1 MRRLPSAGTHP
12 GGGAA
17 HYCTGEQPNQTR
29 AARFLPLQ
37 RPVGRQPALCDVQ
50 LLHAKPKKVRTT
62 ILRSLLTA
70 KGSIVRALE
79 VQTKT

>member
-50 LLHAKPKKVRTT
+50 LLHAKPKKV
-62 ILRSLLTA
+62 LLYFAYTASA

>member
-1 MRRLPSAGTHP
+1 MRRLPSAGTHT
-12 GGGAA
+12 GAGTV
-17 HYCTGEQPNQTR
+17 HCTGEQPNQTR

-50 LLHAKPKKVRTT
+50 LLHAKPKKV
-62 ILRSLLTA
+62 LLYFAYTAA

>member
-1 MRRLPSAGTHP
+1 MRRLPSAGTHT
-12 GGGAA
+12 GGAA
-17 HYCTGEQPNQTR
+17 AAHCTGEQPNQTR

-50 LLHAKPKKVRTT
+50 LLHAKPKKVLLYT
-62 ILRSLLTA
+62 SLTAA

-79 VQTKT
+79 VQTKA